1 MRNVLRL
8 AVLVALLAIPAIGAP
23 AAQAGCLAVAGFPS
37 YDSSGS
43 IKANAGIDC
52 TTNNGSSYTVRA
64 YEQGNSTGSWV
75 SVNLNQ
81 PFTFN
86 VSNPPNNYSSTRL
99 WFMQC
104 SFFAPADNAFR
115 QKVVVENNGTGT
127 KDIDYSS
134 VNSAMPIT
142 CQ

>member
-1 MRNVLRL
+1 MKRLLLILLAAL
-8 AVLVALLAIPAIGAP
+8 AVGAFGST
-23 AAQAGCLAVAGFPS
+23 AVAQAGCLAVAGFPS

-52 TTNNGSSYTVRA
+52 TTNNGSGYTVRA

-81 PFTFN
+81 PFTFS

-115 QKVVVENNGTGT
+115 QKVVVENNTSGT
-127 KDIDYSS
+127 KDTDYSS